1 MKEKLF
7 IGVFWLGAAKLIINF
22 LALISTIILARLL
35 TPEDFGL
42 VAIVL
47 ALLAIIEA
55 VTDLSLASALIH
67 IKEPSEDHF
76 HTAWSLNLTRGVFL
90 ALLFWLSSESIA
102 NYYHDVRLTNIMW
115 IISGSILI
123 SGLTNPKMVVLTK
136 KLIFWQE
143 FVVTVSQKL
152 MAVVVSVAFAFLFHS
167 YWALIA
173 GVVTSQIVGVLVS
186 YFIISYKPRFT
197 YIHLRDIWSFSI
209 WLTLGKIVN
218 TLNWKFDQL
227 LIGSQLG
234 SKSLGFYTVGDNL
247 AGLPTREA
255 IQPLENTL
263 FPGFSHIAEDKD
275 RLRNAYVKS
284 QTLITAIALPL
295 GIGFAAISYPLV
307 LLLMGAKWLPSVQV
321 IQVISCIYVLQTIG
335 SQVHP
340 IAMAVGKTKTL
351 FYRDLLN
358 FIIRLPIIIGGLF
371 YFGLMGVIFG
381 RAISGSISLLINMH
395 LISKMLGISIW
406 EQVNSNARAIA
417 SVLSMASFLLVI
429 QKNASF
435 SSNGTLELTLQVV
448 AMVFSAFFVYVGLS
462 LLLWILMKRP
472 PGPESELI
480 KALKKLKKNSVN

>member
-90 ALLFWLSSESIA
+90 AFLFWLSSEFIA

-263 FPGFSHIAEDKD
+263 FPGFSHIAEDKV

-417 SVLSMASFLLVI
+417 SVLSMASFLLII

-435 SSNGTLELTLQVV
+435 SSNSTLELTLQVV
-448 AMVFSAFFVYVGLS
+448 AMVFSAFFVYVGFN

-480 KALKKLKKNSVN
+480 KALKKFKKIS